1 MPHSLSP
8 SLLSV
13 FPINHDCI
21 TGRRRKC
28 GMNQREKWQR
38 SSSGVSAPVYQS
50 STTSMSQNIKHKTV
64 LFKKAQSQ
72 ITINN
77 NRETEKKQHQW
88 SQCSVW
94 VLFCLLRFSLAVV
107 DRTYST
113 HMQASRPANMWYQLK
128 DKQTNKKNVKRH
140 SWTNTNSKTKINLNV
155 IPVTQK
161 SSLQKWLNKH
171 KHNQQPQRQ
180 RHENTQAHTHAHTHT
195 DTVLCVRG
203 DWILPPSSLPT
214 EIKHCASV
222 YVLTDVHA
230 CANPTVLTYGLLRYD
245 ARRDQQLCEK
255 NEAKGYF

>member
-1 MPHSLSP
+1 MLVSKFFHSLPFLPLTLSTSRFCSYQQHCFLSFFSFFDHLFYFFCPSMPHSLSP

-21 TGRRRKC
+21 TGRRKKC

-77 NRETEKKQHQW
+77 NRETEKQHQW

-128 DKQTNKKNVKRH
+128 DKQTNKM
-140 SWTNTNSKTKINLNV
+140 LNATREQ
-155 IPVTQK
+155 TQ
-161 SSLQKWLNKH
+161 
-171 KHNQQPQRQ
+171 
-180 RHENTQAHTHAHTHT
+180 
-195 DTVLCVRG
+195 TVRL
-203 DWILPPSSLPT
+203 
-214 EIKHCASV
+214 K
-222 YVLTDVHA
+222 
-230 CANPTVLTYGLLRYD
+230 
-245 ARRDQQLCEK
+245 
-255 NEAKGYF
+255 